1 MKTVKTAK
9 GRMLD
14 MGALAA
20 QNEETRAI
28 SNVPINA
35 RGDIIDNRGNVKI
48 SREDISKEFYKETVP
63 GNVVEQGIKEETIL
77 TPVEE
82 PEPKQEPVQKEAIV
96 DDGPVEIS
104 RKERER
110 KDGSKYFE
118 IEYMDGS
125 MEEVDIPQNKNKK

>member
-1 MKTVKTAK
+1 MKIF
-9 GRMLD
+9 L
-14 MGALAA
+14 
-20 QNEETRAI
+20 
-28 SNVPINA
+28 
-35 RGDIIDNRGNVKI
+35 
-48 SREDISKEFYKETVP
+48 
-63 GNVVEQGIKEETIL
+63 
-77 TPVEE
+77 
-82 PEPKQEPVQKEAIV
+82 EPVQKEAIV